1 MITNKSILYLIMIIF
16 ILTGSLANIIPKIEL
31 EVTSL
36 GKKFQHVWVF
46 LFFMFFNENFA
57 LFIFYCSN
65 KTINSNKPECKHYHS
80 IPSVIFDFFGVGIN
94 FLGLAVLPGSI
105 TQMLSC
111 TQLIFTY
118 LLDIIFTKNKHNINQ
133 YLGIIITML
142 GVIIIGFSGTQ
153 TVDSDNLTFILGII
167 CVLISQFFISCQIIY
182 EENIS
187 KKYECYASK
196 LIGFQGVYGSTLTF
210 IVILIFSNI
219 SCGKAET
226 KFLRE
231 VCSQDN
237 NNNWRVENLSFAIKQ
252 LKNSGYL
259 IFLTIFYFF
268 GDLLCNLSGITIG
281 QNLSA
286 MNRAILEPLKSIF
299 VWIYF
304 VLPFNPSSLR
314 EYFDFSQLLG
324 FFFLVMG
331 NLFYHNIIDIN
342 YYFNKGNN
350 EMKEEVYEVKVEI
363 SQDHGIIE
371 NNKNNFSKD
380 YVNLKV

>member
-1 MITNKSILYLIMIIF
+1 MIMKKYILYLIMIIF

-31 EVTSL
+31 EVKSL
-36 GKKFQHVWVF
+36 GKKFQHVWIF

-57 LFIFYCSN
+57 LIIYYCSN
-65 KTINSNKPECKHYHS
+65 KTINPIKPICKHYHS

-94 FLGLAVLPGSI
+94 FLGLAVLPGSV

-118 LLDIIFTKNKHNINQ
+118 ILDIIFTKNKHNCNQ
-133 YLGIIITML
+133 YFGIIITML
-142 GVIIIGFSGTQ
+142 GVIIIGFSGSQ
-153 TVDSDNLTFILGII
+153 EINSDNLTFFLGIL

-196 LIGFQGVYGSTLTF
+196 LIGYQGVYGSILTF

-219 SCGKAET
+219 SCGKAES
-226 KFLRE
+226 KFLKE

-237 NNNWRVENLSFAIKQ
+237 NNNWTVENLKFAIKQ
-252 LKNSGYL
+252 LYNSGFL

-299 VWIYF
+299 VWAYF
-304 VLPFNPSSLR
+304 VLPFNPPTLR
-314 EYFDFSQLLG
+314 EYFNIYQMFG

-331 NLFYHNIIDIN
+331 NLFYHNIIDFN
-342 YYFNKGNN
+342 YLFNKDNIY
-350 EMKEEVYEVKVEI
+350 EMKEEVYEVKI
-363 SQDHGIIE
+363 DMSH
-371 NNKNNFSKD
+371 NNNINNNDFK
-380 YVNLKV
+380 KVIYSNK